1 MLSTATTSMQ
11 LCIFIA
17 SCSLLLVLSWE
28 VGCVDAF
35 ASPFSRSPAGT
46 GAITITT
53 RPPSQSHLMAK
64 NDRREFLATS
74 SRIATAT
81 VGIVGIFGGAS
92 NALAVDDGDNGALIL
107 ELVESREKLK
117 QVPDLLKANQWDSVR
132 TILKTPPV
140 NNLWNMGDG
149 KNPLMK
155 IAKATDQFELIE
167 LKDELGVSLQMC
179 DQLTYDNVFVYYQPG
194 NGKVK
199 VKEPTDLALKA
210 LSQLSDAIDL
220 AKDAVK

>member
-1 MLSTATTSMQ
+1 MATS
-11 LCIFIA
+11 
-17 SCSLLLVLSWE
+17 
-28 VGCVDAF
+28 
-35 ASPFSRSPAGT
+35 
-46 GAITITT
+46 
-53 RPPSQSHLMAK
+53 
-64 NDRREFLATS
+64 DRRAFLATS
-74 SRIATAT
+74 IQIAT
-81 VGIVGIFGGAS
+81 VGFVFGSAS
-92 NALAVDDGDNGALIL
+92 NALASDVGVSSLIL
-107 ELVESREKLK
+107 ELVESREKLQ

-155 IAKATDQFELIE
+155 IAKATDQFELID

-220 AKDAVK
+220 AKDSVK

>member
-1 MLSTATTSMQ
+1 MATT
-11 LCIFIA
+11 
-17 SCSLLLVLSWE
+17 
-28 VGCVDAF
+28 
-35 ASPFSRSPAGT
+35 
-46 GAITITT
+46 
-53 RPPSQSHLMAK
+53 
-64 NDRREFLATS
+64 NRRAFLATS
-74 SRIATAT
+74 SQIAT
-81 VGIVGIFGGAS
+81 VGFVFGSAS
-92 NALAVDDGDNGALIL
+92 NALASDDGVNSLIL
-107 ELVESREKLK
+107 ELVESREKLQ
-117 QVPDLLKANQWDSVR
+117 QVPDLLKASQWDSVR

-155 IAKATDQFELIE
+155 IAKVTDQFELIE

-199 VKEPTDLALKA
+199 IKEPTDLALKA

-220 AKDAVK
+220 AKDSVK

>member
-1 MLSTATTSMQ
+1 MATS
-11 LCIFIA
+11 
-17 SCSLLLVLSWE
+17 
-28 VGCVDAF
+28 
-35 ASPFSRSPAGT
+35 
-46 GAITITT
+46 
-53 RPPSQSHLMAK
+53 
-64 NDRREFLATS
+64 DRRAFLVTS
-74 SRIATAT
+74 SQIAT
-81 VGIVGIFGGAS
+81 VGFVFGSAS
-92 NALAVDDGDNGALIL
+92 NALASDDGVSSLIL
-107 ELVESREKLK
+107 ELVESREKLQ

-155 IAKATDQFELIE
+155 IAKATDQFELID

-220 AKDAVK
+220 AKDSVK